1 MELKLSF
8 KNLFHHF
15 ICLLIVPYGIEI
27 GNLDDVP
34 SVAAKL
40 LIVPYGIEMVHAG
53 KLLLSFFTLLI
64 VPYGIEILEIGT
76 RKRGFFLLIV
86 PYGIEIFHHTFR
98 RNTH

>member
-1 MELKLSF
+1 MELKYYQ
-8 KNLFHHF
+8 K
-15 ICLLIVPYGIEI
+15 I
-27 GNLDDVP
+27 DVLCYP
-34 SVAAKL
+34 W
-40 LIVPYGIEMVHAG
+40 E
-53 KLLLSFFTLLI
+53 LLI